1 MSGPLEGIRVIDWT
15 QWQVGPVATAMLA
28 DLGAEIIKIEDRVSG
43 DGGRYLLPG
52 GIIGL
57 PHGKNAYFEVNNRGK
72 KSVTV
77 DLDKDEGREIV

>member
-43 DGGRYLLPG
+43 DGGDVVPKLKP
-52 GIIGL
+52 
-57 PHGKNAYFEVNNRGK
+57 V
-72 KSVTV
+72 
-77 DLDKDEGREIV
+77 